1 MKNPLTMIALAII
14 FNVNAQKYNFRTTGN
29 ENEFGVGEYNT
40 ASGLSALANIIEA
53 KYNSA
58 FGNTSLN
65 QNKTGNN
72 NTASGFAS
80 LLNNIEGSN
89 NSAFGFKALHSN
101 ESGNYNTACGYQALY
116 NTKGNSN
123 TGVGYDARTSII
135 EATNQTVIGYNAIGR
150 ADNSVTLGNPE
161 VTAIYMGEDSG
172 ATVHAKKLNID
183 NTEITAEEL
192 KLLKGGTLSSVTK
205 NNNTGFRLSSH
216 SDTNYGDVGD
226 KAVDLSYSDTKNATY
241 GATGSYSL
249 ASGYQTTASGSNS
262 LASGYQTTASGT
274 YSTAMGFY
282 ATASGYISTAIGKAT
297 ASDYGSFAM
306 GQHNKA
312 LSTLTEGGDRTT
324 YSVNNTAFVIGN
336 GTGTNNKSDAFKV
349 MFNGDATIGNN
360 LNVNGELRIK
370 GELFPIEKIN
380 KLDKLDGGILS
391 SVTENNNT
399 GFRLSSHSDTNY
411 GDIGSKA
418 VDLSYSGSEN
428 SKYGATG
435 SNSLASG
442 YQTTASGDYS
452 TAMGNNT
459 KAEAM
464 NSVAMGNNTT
474 AEAMNSMAMGNN
486 TTASAFNSIAMGTN
500 STASAFNSMAM
511 GTGSTASAAYSM
523 AMGLNTIAS
532 GTYST
537 AMGVATQTRGRNST
551 AMGNHTSA
559 SDYGSFVIG
568 QYNDAL
574 SSVTSGGSSTAYN
587 ANNIAFVIGN
597 GTPSVKSDAFK
608 VKFNGDATIGNN
620 LSIGGKLIINEKEIT
635 FEKIDKLDKL
645 DGGILSSV
653 TENNNTG
660 FRLSS
665 HSDTNYGD
673 IGNKAVDLS
682 YSDTKNA
689 TPRGA
694 SADYSLATGLNTTA
708 SGKNSTA
715 MGINTTASDYGSFVI
730 GQYNDAL
737 SSITS
742 GGSATDYNADN
753 TAFVIGNGT
762 SNAKSDAFKVKFNG
776 NTTVSNNLTVSGDV
790 VISSDVRL
798 KSNIVSLGST
808 LSKLLLIDGK
818 TYTMKKNN
826 KQKIGVLAQDIQKVF
841 PELVSKDEN
850 EMLAVNYQGLVPVLI
865 NALKE
870 QHTKIARLEHLINK
884 LIADK

>member
-29 ENEFGVGEYNT
+29 ENDGFGVGEFNT

-123 TGVGYDARTSII
+123 TGLGYDARTSII

-161 VTAIYMGEDSG
+161 VTAVYMGEDSG

-360 LNVNGELRIK
+360 LNVNGELKIK
-370 GELFPIEKIN
+370 GELFPLEKM
-380 KLDKLDGGILS
+380 KLVDIVEGGVLA
-391 SVTENNNT
+391 SVTENGKT
-399 GFRLSSHSDTNY
+399 GVRLSSHSDTNY

-418 VDLSYSGSEN
+418 VDLSYSDSEN

-435 SNSLASG
+435 NNSLASG
-442 YQTTASGDYS
+442 YQTKASGTYS

-464 NSVAMGNNTT
+464 NSIAMGNNTT
-474 AEAMNSMAMGNN
+474 AYAMNS
-486 TTASAFNSIAMGTN
+486 TAIGTN

-523 AMGLNTIAS
+523 AIGLNTIAS
-532 GTYST
+532 GMYST
-537 AMGVATQTRGRNST
+537 AMGVATEARGINST
-551 AMGNHTSA
+551 AMGNNTKA
-559 SDYGSFVIG
+559 TDYGSFVIG

-597 GTPSVKSDAFK
+597 GTPSAKSDAFK

-635 FEKIDKLDKL
+635 FEKMDKLDKL

-715 MGINTTASDYGSFVI
+715 MGMNTTASDYGSFVI

-790 VISSDVRL
+790 VISSDARL
-798 KSNIVSLGST
+798 KANIVSLGST

-818 TYTMKKNN
+818 TYTMKKNS

-870 QHTKIARLEHLINK
+870 QHTKISRLEHLVNK

>member
-40 ASGLSALANIIEA
+40 ASGLSALSNIIGGSF
-53 KYNSA
+53 NSA

-65 QNKTGNN
+65 QNSVGNN
-72 NTASGFAS
+72 NTASGYSA
-80 LLNNIEGSN
+80 LLNNISGNNNSAVGFEALHFNISGSN
-89 NSAFGFKALHSN
+89 N
-101 ESGNYNTACGYQALY
+101 TAYGYKALY
-116 NTKGNSN
+116 NTTGNNN
-123 TGVGYDARTSII
+123 TGVGYDTRTSII
-135 EATNQTVIGYNAIGR
+135 EATNQTVIGYGAVGK
-150 ADNSVTLGNPE
+150 ADNSVTLGNSE
-161 VTAIYMGEDSG
+161 VTAVYMGEDSG
-172 ATVHAKKLNID
+172 ATVHAKKLNI
-183 NTEITAEEL
+183 NNIEITAEEL
-192 KLLKGGTLSSVTK
+192 KLLKGGTLSSVTN

-216 SDTNYGDVGD
+216 SDTNYGDIGD

-464 NSVAMGNNTT
+464 NSIAMGNNTT
-474 AEAMNSMAMGNN
+474 AEAMNS
-486 TTASAFNSIAMGTN
+486 TAIGTS

-511 GTGSTASAAYSM
+511 GTSSTASAAYSM

-551 AMGNHTSA
+551 AMGNHTTA

-574 SSVTSGGSSTAYN
+574 SSVTSGGSATAYN
-587 ANNIAFVIGN
+587 TNNIAFVIGN
-597 GTPSVKSDAFK
+597 GTPSAKSDAFK

-694 SADYSLATGLNTTA
+694 SADYSLATGMNTTA

-715 MGINTTASDYGSFVI
+715 MGMNTTASDYGSFVI

-790 VISSDVRL
+790 VISSDARL
-798 KSNIVSLGST
+798 KANIVSLGST